1 MLQATC
7 KLVDSSQG
15 AKTIRSLGHGTCA
28 INPRAWPRSR
38 RGDQEDSGWV
48 SSTYSVMGSLLQV
61 SSSRLSKRTCLTRS
75 LQYDKVNSF
84 HTEAT
89 WMSRSI
95 PCDIRTQDEAST
107 AWLSRQPL
115 CRGCMKASIYHRRRQ
130 LGCLVFEFEDSQD
143 VDVEPLKGS
152 HSSLYFK
159 GESVFQKS
167 TIP

>member
-1 MLQATC
+1 
-7 KLVDSSQG
+7 
-15 AKTIRSLGHGTCA
+15 
-28 INPRAWPRSR
+28 
-38 RGDQEDSGWV
+38 
-48 SSTYSVMGSLLQV
+48 MGSLLQV

-115 CRGCMKASIYHRRRQ
+115 CRGCMKVSIYPTTTRQ
-130 LGCLVFEFEDSQD
+130 SVCLFFD
-143 VDVEPLKGS
+143 LKGVPA
-152 HSSLYFK
+152 FK
-159 GESVFQKS
+159 RFAVVAVLPKRTRDLPIYLDHRHHPRANPWTAIERYSRQRKAPRLMDLLHLLLAQRRDQ
-167 TIP
+167 IRR